1 MTLCSYLCETTYWHD
16 HEVDHAD
23 HAKIKVAMSYND
35 CTFLF
40 PALLCLGKNIEKM
53 WNDIYTAI
61 AEVTLFCSFY
71 INSVIKGTISE
82 NKAVTI
88 FCSLLPLRRNLL
100 CCPSE

>member
-1 MTLCSYLCETTYWHD
+1 MWNYWHD
-16 HEVDHAD
+16 HEVDPAD
-23 HAKIKVAMSYND
+23 HAKIKVATSYNVLSY
-35 CTFLF
+35 F
-40 PALLCLGKNIEKM
+40 LCLGKNIEKM

-82 NKAVTI
+82 NKAVTV

-100 CCPSE
+100 FCPSE